1 MSRRLGPLPGDQ
13 VTVPAQQ
20 RLRGKEESIPRHA
33 RQQPRER
40 DQQDT
45 VPVAQIGPVHLTV
58 QNGDLMPER
67 ENLNL
72 LGPMTAPDQD
82 QDQDQESEETTEDEA
97 EEGPLHKVARM
108 AAASACSS
116 PGPAGQRN

>member
-45 VPVAQIGPVHLTV
+45 VPARRWGPVPLTV
-58 QNGDLMPER
+58 QNGYLIPER

-72 LGPMTAPDQD
+72 LGPMTAPD

-108 AAASACSS
+108 GGRRAS
-116 PGPAGQRN
+116 